1 MTAIGYARE
10 HQQRFVNELVEFL
23 RIPSVSALPDHRVH
37 VHRAAS
43 WLVEQLRTIGLDAE
57 MLPVEGGHPMVYGE
71 RREASGRPTVLFYG
85 HYDVQ
90 PADPLDAWTSPP
102 FEPTRRG
109 DDLYARGASDDK
121 GQVFGVLKAIESV
134 LRGWGRLPIN
144 VKVLVEGEEE
154 IGSPAVLPW
163 LDHHARKISC
173 DSMWVSDG
181 MLFAPGIPVITT
193 GLRGLVYTEVTAS
206 GASRDAHS
214 GMHGGAIPNPL
225 NALATIIA
233 GLKDRRGHITVPR
246 FYSPVQSPSPRERA
260 DWDQLPFDERQY
272 LRDQGLDTSSG
283 EEGFGILERRWARPT
298 LDVNGIVGGWMN
310 VGAKTVI
317 PAHATAKISMRIVPN
332 QKAKSVYKAF
342 ESKVRKLAPPAVRVE
357 VRELAGSDPVLIDP
371 SSKGV
376 QSAAGAIREV
386 WGRDP
391 AYTREGGSIPI
402 VSKFVN
408 TFKIPAILFGFG
420 LPDDGHHA
428 PNERFHLPNFFKG
441 IETVVRF
448 IEEAGNGNS
457 A

>member
-1 MTAIGYARE
+1 MRAIGYARE
-10 HQQRFVNELVEFL
+10 NRERFVSELEEFL
-23 RIPSVSALPDHRVH
+23 RIPSVSALPDHRVYID
-37 VHRAAS
+37 RAAD
-43 WLVEQLRTIGLDAE
+43 WLAEQLRAIGLNAE
-57 MLPVEGGHPMVYGE
+57 TLPVEGGHPMVYGE
-71 RREASGRPTVLFYG
+71 RTDAPGRPIVLFYG

-90 PADPLDAWTSPP
+90 PAEPLEAWTSPP

-121 GQVFGVLKAIESV
+121 GQVFGVIKAIESV
-134 LRGWGRLPIN
+134 LRGSGRLPIN

-163 LDHHARKISC
+163 LNRNTRKLSC

-181 MLFAPGIPVITT
+181 MLFAPGVPTITT
-193 GLRGLVYTEVTAS
+193 GLRGLVYTEVVAT
-206 GASRDAHS
+206 GAVRDAHS

-233 GLKDRRGHITVPR
+233 GLKDRRGHITIPR
-246 FYSPVQSPSPRERA
+246 FYSSVQPPSPQERA
-260 DWDQLPFDERQY
+260 AWEQLPFDERQY
-272 LRDQGLDTSSG
+272 LREQGIETSPG
-283 EEGFGILERRWARPT
+283 EEGFGILERRWVRPT
-298 LDVNGIVGGWMN
+298 LDVNGIVGGWMS

-317 PAHATAKISMRIVPN
+317 PAQATAKVSMRIVPN
-332 QKAKSVYKAF
+332 QKAKVIYRAF
-342 ESKVRKLAPPAVRVE
+342 ERKVRNMAPPAVRVE
-357 VRELAGSDPVLIDP
+357 VRELAGSDPVLIDQSSP
-371 SSKGV
+371 SV
-376 QSAAGAIREV
+376 QSASAAVREV

-408 TFKIPAILFGFG
+408 VWKIPAILFGFG

-441 IETVVRF
+441 IDTVVRF
-448 IEEAGNGNS
+448 IEEAGN
-457 A
+457 